1 MHKTVLLE
9 ESVEMLEVEEGDV
22 IVDATLG
29 SGGHSIELAKL
40 VGEKGKVIVFDID
53 SRAIQEFQ
61 EKIEKDFSELKSRFE
76 LVNDNFA
83 NISERVRELGFSEID
98 GALADLGWRIEQ
110 IENEEY
116 GMSFMKEAPLDMR
129 MGNRSEG
136 SLNASEIINNWDEHQ
151 LADLFWKY
159 GEERNSRKAARA
171 IIEAR
176 TVKKI
181 ETTKELGDILAKR
194 IGSFYRKSKIHPATK
209 IFQALRIEVNNE
221 FDNLEKFLDGVKEVL
236 KPEGRIAIISFHSLE
251 DRIVKLY
258 FRANTGG
265 CVCPKGIPI
274 CVCGAKA
281 VLKIIT
287 KKPIVPTTQELEANP
302 RARSAKLRVAEKIH
316 TVK

>member
-1 MHKTVLLE
+1 MHKTVLLK
-9 ESVEMLEVEEGDV
+9 ESVEVLEVEEGDV
-22 IVDATLG
+22 IADATLG
-29 SGGHSIELAKL
+29 VGGHSIELAKL

-53 SRAIQEFQ
+53 PKAIEEFQ
-61 EKIEKDFSELKSRFE
+61 NRIEKDFPELKSRFE
-76 LVNDNFA
+76 SVNDNFA
-83 NISERVRELGFSEID
+83 NISERVRELGFSETD
-98 GALADLGWRIEQ
+98 GVLADLGWRIEQ

-129 MGNRSEG
+129 MGDRSEG
-136 SLNASEIINNWDEHQ
+136 SLNASEIINSWDEQQ

-171 IIEAR
+171 IVEAR
-176 TVKKI
+176 TEKKI

-194 IGSFYRKSKIHPATK
+194 LGSFYRKSRIHPATK

-221 FDNLEKFLDGVKEVL
+221 FDNLEKFLDGAKEIL
-236 KPEGRIAIISFHSLE
+236 KPEGRIAVISFHSLE
-251 DRIVKLY
+251 DRIVKSY
-258 FRANTGG
+258 FRSNTGG

-302 RARSAKLRVAEKIH
+302 RARSAKLRVAEKI
-316 TVK
+316 